1 MLRSLVLAAALV
13 PLAAPAFAQIQFGPN
28 TPNMIVTQGDAVL
41 RRAPDRAWLTIST
54 QVRDGKPTDARRKS
68 TEAMNDVIKAIKGA
82 GIRDEQIRTTGYSLT
97 PEIDYRTPAR
107 NITGYVVRNQI
118 EVRIDD
124 LDRVGE
130 VIDAA
135 NIRKDSGLSIV
146 GPRFDLKNPQ
156 AAQAEAL
163 KLAVEN
169 AMMKAQAI
177 AAGARRSLGPILRI
191 EDSGVNTIAPPMPR
205 QLMMGVAG
213 GRGGGAGEAPPETP
227 ITAGEIEIRVMVT
240 LTVAIQ

>member
-1 MLRSLVLAAALV
+1 MRRSLLLAAVVLSIAR
-13 PLAAPAFAQIQFGPN
+13 PAAAQIQFGTG

-41 RRAPDRAWLTIST
+41 RRAPDRAWLTVST
-54 QVRDGKPTDARRKS
+54 QVRESKPADARRKS
-68 TEAMNDVIKAIKGA
+68 TEAMTDITKALKDTGIKE
-82 GIRDEQIRTTGYSLT
+82 DQIRTTGYSLT
-97 PEIDYRTPAR
+97 PEIDYRSR

-124 LDRVGE
+124 LDRLGE

-135 NIRKDSGLSIV
+135 NAKKDAGLSIV

-163 KLAVEN
+163 KMAVEN
-169 AMMKAQAI
+169 AMMRAQAI
-177 AAGARRSLGPILRI
+177 AAGARRSVGAILRI
-191 EDSGVNTIAPPMPR
+191 EDQGVNTIAPPPR
-205 QLMMGVAG
+205 PMMMEA
-213 GRGGGAGEAPPETP
+213 RGGGAAGAAAPPETP
-227 ITAGEIEIRVMVT
+227 ITPGEIEIRVNVT